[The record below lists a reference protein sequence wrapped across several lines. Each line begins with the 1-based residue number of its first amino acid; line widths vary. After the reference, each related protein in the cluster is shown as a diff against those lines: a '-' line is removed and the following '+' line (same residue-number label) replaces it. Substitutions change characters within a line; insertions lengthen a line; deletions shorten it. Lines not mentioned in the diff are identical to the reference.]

1 MLHPRWFSFLPHS
14 FYSALNHCR
23 TPILFSVCEA
33 FCISALHL
41 LLRSLSYFFIFLF
54 KNLLFSPSA
63 TIFRIILLPLGF
75 LLFFSSVRFSLTL
88 PQTPHSCFLLSKLRS
103 FMGEA
108 GGRLGVLFF
117 WLWKAMNVPID
128 SSEILQRRVCTTL
141 STFTKFA
148 TAVNESLTNPSK
160 SEVYL
165 KRCNSFP
172 QITLSGLPEQAFI
185 FILRDPTACSEA
197 SPPSTPQDLQTMD
210 QPQYHLWLD
219 PAGSPAWW
227 EKATLLP
234 SWWQSAPRSP
244 QGDAAGHRSHV
255 GWPAE
260 LLRAQ
265 LHPLL
270 LCSALPS
277 ATNYISDGVQQVS
290 LNPSKEVQRQQE
302 HAGLQGPEVSIRK
315 TALWKQGKQVS
326 AKITEAQ

>member
-63 TIFRIILLPLGF
+63 TIFRIIFLPLGF

-88 PQTPHSCFLLSKLRS
+88 PQTPHSCFLLSELRS

-197 SPPSTPQDLQTMD
+197 N
-210 QPQYHLWLD
+210 
-219 PAGSPAWW
+219 AGS
-227 EKATLLP
+227 EQLP
-234 SWWQSAPRSP
+234 SLYTPGPPDNGSASVPPVVGSSWISTLVRKSHSATKLMAASAQESPGRRS
-244 QGDAAGHRSHV
+244 
-255 GWPAE
+255 
-260 LLRAQ
+260 RAQ
-265 LHPLL
+265 VPCRLACRAAEGSAAPLAAVQCPALSHKLHLRWSP
-270 LCSALPS
+270 
-277 ATNYISDGVQQVS
+277 TG
-290 LNPSKEVQRQQE
+290 
-302 HAGLQGPEVSIRK
+302 
-315 TALWKQGKQVS
+315 
-326 AKITEAQ
+326 